1 MPLYC
6 KLPNEYLA
14 CIKAINSGTL
24 LEAANT
30 KLLNKALTALAA
42 DVAGLPGVE
51 SRKGLFGMFL
61 RPSMGGTN
69 A

>member
-6 KLPNEYLA
+6 KLPNEYGA
-14 CIKAINSGTL
+14 CIKAINSGIL

-30 KLLNKALTALAA
+30 KYLGKAIASLAA
-42 DVAGLPGVE
+42 DVAGLPGIE
-51 SRKGLFGMFL
+51 GRRGLFGML
-61 RPSMGGTN
+61 LKPSMGGTN